1 MLIFPFISVFPTTS
15 VVKLLIF
22 TASLNRVVPDALTV
36 NWRSPVTVL
45 LKVMLTL
52 VKVASVCRFTASP
65 KV

>member
-1 MLIFPFISVFPTTS
+1 MLIFPFISVVPTAS

-45 LKVMLTL
+45 LKMMSP
-52 VKVASVCRFTASP
+52 SVVVSVTSACN
-65 KV
+65 VIGVL